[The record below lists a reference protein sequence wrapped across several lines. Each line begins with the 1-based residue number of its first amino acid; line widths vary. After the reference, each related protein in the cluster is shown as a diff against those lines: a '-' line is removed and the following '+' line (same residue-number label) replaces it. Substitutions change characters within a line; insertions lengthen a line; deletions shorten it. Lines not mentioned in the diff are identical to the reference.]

1 MTIEIKNYNRDEAR
15 ERFLSLKD
23 VEYVTSLKK
32 STIYA
37 LVQSGDFPSQRPI
50 TLRRR
55 AWLASEIQNWI
66 TSRLDVQK
74 AEAIGRV

>member
-1 MTIEIKNYNRDEAR
+1 MAAKFTKNSPEDAR
-15 ERFLSLKD
+15 ERFLSLKE

-55 AWLASEIQNWI
+55 AWLASEVQAWI
-66 TSRLDVQK
+66 DVRVGGGLRG
-74 AEAIGRV
+74 EAA

>member
-1 MTIEIKNYNRDEAR
+1 MPMKIKTNSWDGAR
-15 ERFLSLKD
+15 ERFLSLKE

-37 LVQSGDFPSQRPI
+37 LVQSGEFPCQRPI

-55 AWLASEIQNWI
+55 AWLASEVQAWI
-66 TSRLDVQK
+66 DVR
-74 AEAIGRV
+74 IGSGLNEEVA